1 MGIITGAVQP
11 KTSPLKPFRQVNN
24 MRTAS
29 LLLCLLLPLMALAT
43 APDYPGCDL
52 NVQHPLMAAPVGSM
66 TDVREAHIVMR
77 ADVLQ
82 ADIGNARKARQL
94 TQPEAR
100 ALWQDI
106 AQVRK
111 DSARWVKVQ
120 GFLSAAERASYDRAL
135 DRVAVQLCKRG

>member
-1 MGIITGAVQP
+1 
-11 KTSPLKPFRQVNN
+11 
-24 MRTAS
+24 
-29 LLLCLLLPLMALAT
+29 
-43 APDYPGCDL
+43 
-52 NVQHPLMAAPVGSM
+52 M

-111 DSARWVKVQ
+111 DSARWVKAQ